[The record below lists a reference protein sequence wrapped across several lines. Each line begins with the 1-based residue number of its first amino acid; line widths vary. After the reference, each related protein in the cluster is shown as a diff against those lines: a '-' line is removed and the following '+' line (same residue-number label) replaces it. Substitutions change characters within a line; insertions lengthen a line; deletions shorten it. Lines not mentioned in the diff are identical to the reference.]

1 MKENKNEKNM
11 VLGLVSNTL
20 SLITSERDRTEKQI
34 KEVNTQYLQQ
44 KLIDNNK
51 MISDLERCLRW
62 VNRKKK

>member
-34 KEVNTQYLQQ
+34 KEVNTPYLQQ